1 MSTEPIELPHLQ
13 RAFKEMREE
22 FRDVEVL
29 RLQRRCQELHRQIR
43 ELQHEIRTRDPRPTQ
58 TAA

>member
-1 MSTEPIELPHLQ
+1 VDGPIELPHLQ

-43 ELQHEIRTRDPRPTQ
+43 ELQHEMRTRDERE
-58 TAA
+58 AA